1 MKLSQLLPR
10 EVKAAMRN
18 LALDCEAGRYA
29 QKVKGVRRERS
40 NSAAAGR
47 GDNGTNEKMPR
58 ECKCRDGRLH
68 SKENHYARYFKAE
81 KIFSIDLRHPDK
93 EMGIGR
99 LIIFEGA
106 CPKCGGV
113 MYKGETLCDY
123 RLTGT
128 KLLWATVETVMLV
141 GSRYGLTMSIEKAWS
156 EVNRFFPASGGK
168 FNPRRFCYGSKN
180 KT

>member
-29 QKVKGVRRERS
+29 QKVKEVRRERS
-40 NSAAAGR
+40 NSAVAGR
-47 GDNGTNEKMPR
+47 GDNGTKEKMPR

-68 SKENHYARYFKAE
+68 GKENHYARYFKAE

-93 EMGIGR
+93 EMGNGR
-99 LIIFEGA
+99 LIIFEGT
-106 CPKCGGV
+106 CTKCSGV
-113 MYKGETLCDY
+113 MCKGETLCDY

-128 KLLWATVETVMLV
+128 KLLWATVDTVMLV
-141 GSRYGLTMSIEKAWS
+141 SSRYGLPMSIEKAWS
-156 EVNRFFPASGGK
+156 EVNRFLPAGHRK
-168 FNPRRFCYGSKN
+168 FNPRRF
-180 KT
+180 